1 MVNLNFEDL
10 TSQLT
15 FKKTIFHN
23 THAGLHWCLPVSQER
38 RGRDRMEV
46 RFTITYEISAW
57 SVTKVL
63 SSNSA
68 NGEVHSMERYVIKF
82 VSDLRQIGG
91 FPRFPPP
98 KKLTATI

>member
-1 MVNLNFEDL
+1 LVNLNFEDL

-15 FKKTIFHN
+15 FKKTMFNN
-23 THAGLHWCLPVSQER
+23 THAGLHKFLPVSQDR

-46 RFTITYEISAW
+46 RFTTTYGISAW

-68 NGEVHSMERYVIKF
+68 NGEVYSMERYVMQF
-82 VSDLRQIGG
+82 VSDLWQIGG
-91 FPRFPPP
+91 FPRFPHQ
-98 KKLTATI
+98 KN

>member
-15 FKKTIFHN
+15 FKNTIFHN
-23 THAGLHWCLPVSQER
+23 THAGLHKCLPILQDR
-38 RGRDRMEV
+38 RGHDRMEV
-46 RFTITYEISAW
+46 RFTTTYGISAW
-57 SVTKVL
+57 SVTKAV

-68 NGEVHSMERYVIKF
+68 NGEVHSMERYVIKC

-91 FPRFPPP
+91 FPRFPHQ
-98 KKLTATI
+98 KN

>member
-1 MVNLNFEDL
+1 MVTLNFEDL

-23 THAGLHWCLPVSQER
+23 TCGLHRCLPVSQER

-98 KKLTATI
+98 NKLTATI